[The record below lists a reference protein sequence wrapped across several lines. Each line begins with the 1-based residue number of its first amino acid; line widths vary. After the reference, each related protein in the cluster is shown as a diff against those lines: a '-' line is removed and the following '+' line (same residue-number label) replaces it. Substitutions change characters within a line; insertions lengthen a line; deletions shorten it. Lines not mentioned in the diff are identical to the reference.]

1 MCGIAGRISKHNN
14 EEAQR
19 QLQKATATLAHRG
32 PEAEGLWTNKAAT
45 VSFGHRRLCIIDL
58 SDAASQPM
66 HYSDRYTLI
75 YNGEIYNYRELKK
88 ALEAEGHVFRS
99 QSDTEVVLTAYAA
112 WGDACLQRFDG
123 MFAFAIWDEQEQTL
137 FAARDRL
144 GEKPFFFFYD
154 GERLLFASEIKAFW
168 KMGVKKQVNEAMLYN
183 FLTIGYTTNPADAEE
198 TFYHN
203 IRKLPAAHSIT
214 YSLRENQLHTHC
226 YWQVYID
233 ENKSISEGE
242 AIVQFQHLFADSI
255 RKRLRSDV
263 VIGTS
268 LSGGLDSSAIVAFC
282 ANETTEQYSHKC
294 FTASFNGF
302 GKDETAYASMVAK
315 QYGLQHFT
323 TTVIADEVPDLMDAV
338 VAQQDEPFSSSSAL
352 AQYKVFAL
360 AKEQGVTVLLD
371 GQGAD
376 EILAGYHKYYK
387 WFWGELRRAN
397 RLQRSREVKAAR
409 ALGVHENFGLK
420 NEAAALLPD
429 FTAALLQTQKSKE
442 AFRHPYL
449 SRDFATANKQS
460 FYYAAPTHLTLNGA
474 LHYNT
479 FVNGLEEIL
488 RLADRNSMA
497 HSVEARLPFLSHQL
511 VEFLFTL
518 PPQFKIHQGWTK
530 WLLRKAVE
538 KKLPKEIVWRRDK
551 VGFETPQKMWMQNG
565 AVQEKIREARKTLV
579 HHGILNNAVLSK
591 AVLPREAHEAES
603 FDWRYWSAAHLF

>member
-1 MCGIAGRISKHNN
+1 MVSRHNG
-14 EEAQR
+14 EEAQQR
-19 QLQKATATLAHRG
+19 LQKATATLAHRG
-32 PEAEGLWTNKAAT
+32 PEAQGFWTNEAAT
-45 VSFGHRRLCIIDL
+45 FSFGHRRLCIIDL

-66 HYSDRYTLI
+66 HYKNRYTLI

-88 ALEAEGHVFRS
+88 ELEAEGYVFRS
-99 QSDTEVVLTAYAA
+99 QSDTEVVLLAYAA

-123 MFAFAIWDEQEQTL
+123 MFALAIWDEQEQKL

-154 GERLLFASEIKAFW
+154 GDRLLFASEIKAFW
-168 KMGVKKQVNEAMLYN
+168 PMGVKKAVNEAMLYN
-183 FLTIGYTTNPADAEE
+183 FLTIGYTTNPTDAEE

-203 IRKLPAAHSIT
+203 IRKLPAAHSLT

-233 ENKSISEGE
+233 ENKSISEAE
-242 AIVQFQHLFADSI
+242 AIEGFQHLFEGSI

-263 VIGTS
+263 AIGTS

-282 ANETTEQYSHKC
+282 AREATEQYSHKG
-294 FTASFNGF
+294 FTASFEGF
-302 GKDETAYASMVAK
+302 EKDETAYASMVAK
-315 QYGLQHFT
+315 QYRLQHFT
-323 TTVIADEVPDLMDAV
+323 TTVVAEEVPALMDAV
-338 VAQQDEPFSSSSAL
+338 AVQQDEPFSSSSAL

-387 WFWGELRRAN
+387 WFWGELYRAKS
-397 RLQRSREVKAAR
+397 LHRSGELKAAK
-409 ALGVHENFGLK
+409 ALGVPERFGLK
-420 NEAAALLPD
+420 NKAAALLPD
-429 FTAALLQTQKSKE
+429 FAASLLQTQKSKE
-442 AFRHPYL
+442 AFRHPHL
-449 SRDFATANKQS
+449 PSDFAMGNKQN
-460 FYYAAPTHLTLNGA
+460 FYYAAPAHLTLNGA

-497 HSVEARLPFLSHQL
+497 HSIELRLPFLSPQL

-518 PPQFKIHQGWTK
+518 PPRFKIHKGWTK
-530 WLLRKAVE
+530 WLLRKVVE
-538 KKLPKEIVWRRDK
+538 EKLPKEIVWRRDK
-551 VGFETPQKMWMQNG
+551 VGFETPQKIWMQNG
-565 AVQEKIREARKTLV
+565 AVQEKIIEARKTLV
-579 HHGILNNAVLSK
+579 QHGVLSNTVLSK